1 MLLLLLSFF
10 LDPYNVHGPES
21 LYCSTFCTF
30 YCSVLMTLTSGW
42 ETCTD
47 FDSCLV

>member
-10 LDPYNVHGPES
+10 LGPYNVHDPES
-21 LYCSTFCTF
+21 WYCSMF

-42 ETCTD
+42 ATYTD
-47 FDSCLV
+47 SDSCHV